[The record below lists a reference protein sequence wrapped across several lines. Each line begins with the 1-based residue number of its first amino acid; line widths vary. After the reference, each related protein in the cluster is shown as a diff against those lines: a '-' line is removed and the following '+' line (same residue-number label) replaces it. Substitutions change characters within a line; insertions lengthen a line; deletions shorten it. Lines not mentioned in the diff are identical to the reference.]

1 MFAAFFLTAFP
12 TFATLILGWLFGAAV
27 IATLFL
33 LRHLASSAP
42 NTTSCEHCARR
53 PPAPAGP
60 RRVAAGRDRR

>member
-33 LRHLASSAP
+33 LRHRRILRA
-42 NTTSCEHCARR
+42 EHHEL
-53 PPAPAGP
+53 
-60 RRVAAGRDRR
+60 